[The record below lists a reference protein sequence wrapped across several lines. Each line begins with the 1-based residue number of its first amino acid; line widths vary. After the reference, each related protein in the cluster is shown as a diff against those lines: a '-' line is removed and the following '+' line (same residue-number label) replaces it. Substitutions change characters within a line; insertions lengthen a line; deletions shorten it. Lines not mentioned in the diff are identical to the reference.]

1 MSSIPSLRKEG
12 YFVSLK
18 NDLARRLVIVE
29 CNIYIQD
36 YDDETGATEL
46 LVIDDTD
53 GPCQACKGAPCTSS
67 RRMSCPG
74 CGNAMNAWSLTKR
87 TYKAT
92 FKINEAPTFMK
103 PLADNPM
110 PPDLISI
117 ISEAIGESIKAD

>member
-1 MSSIPSLRKEG
+1 MLSISSLRKDG

-18 NDLARRLVIVE
+18 NDLARDLVIVE

-36 YDDETGATEL
+36 YDDETGVMEL
-46 LVIDDTD
+46 LAIDDLD

-67 RRMSCPG
+67 KHIPCPG

-87 TYKAT
+87 TYKAA

-103 PLADNPM
+103 PLADSPM

-117 ISEAIGESIKAD
+117 ISEAICESIKAD